1 MTEQITAPPTIDAMM
16 ESACG
21 GADRNA
27 KSVGEVLFPNSPE
40 TTLEWP
46 VNIMVPFIQITE
58 VHRVWIAI
66 CTTYTYSGTTSDQK
80 LHHTKLWMAS
90 WPINGQPTEIRRTI
104 QPTVVY
110 YSLPITRWSVVR
122 TEAD

>member
-1 MTEQITAPPTIDAMM
+1 M
-16 ESACG
+16 EYACG
-21 GADRNA
+21 LADGNA
-27 KSVGEVLFPNSPE
+27 KSEGAVLFPNSPY

-46 VNIMVPFIQITE
+46 AGIMVPFIQITE

-66 CTTYTYSGTTSDQK
+66 CIAYSETTSGQE

-90 WPINGQPTEIRRTI
+90 WPINGQPTEIRHTT

-110 YSLPITRWSVVR
+110 YSLPITRWGVVR
-122 TEAD
+122 TETD